1 MAHIQEWG
9 KLAINLPGTHR
20 LARVEKP
27 KLPSCGRIT
36 RNPHLTRRWPF
47 GRVTEGLPTNQE
59 LTGVESFGH
68 ISEKPVLRPSGKLP
82 HCPSSA

>member
-36 RNPHLTRRWPF
+36 VGLYRNRSTSTRRIETHAVCGAVRIEP
-47 GRVTEGLPTNQE
+47 
-59 LTGVESFGH
+59 
-68 ISEKPVLRPSGKLP
+68 
-82 HCPSSA
+82 

>member
-1 MAHIQEWG
+1 MNAIG
-9 KLAINLPGTHR
+9 PDKLRCCKFHR
-20 LARVEKP
+20 SLLNHGQSFPYPVRE
-27 KLPSCGRIT
+27 
-36 RNPHLTRRWPF
+36 
-47 GRVTEGLPTNQE
+47 ELPTNQE

>member
-1 MAHIQEWG
+1 MILLEPAHKILHTTV
-9 KLAINLPGTHR
+9 KF
-20 LARVEKP
+20 K
-27 KLPSCGRIT
+27 
-36 RNPHLTRRWPF
+36 RRTISVTPFFVHFDAEFGWPF
-47 GRVTEGLPTNQE
+47 ARIVSQLPTNQE

>member
-1 MAHIQEWG
+1 MRW
-9 KLAINLPGTHR
+9 
-20 LARVEKP
+20 
-27 KLPSCGRIT
+27 RIESV
-36 RNPHLTRRWPF
+36 RY
-47 GRVTEGLPTNQE
+47 GRVTDYSHLTGRLSIRIGPVVVSRPLIDELPTNQE